1 MDLSIR
7 RLAISARLKMPRHR
21 PRRLRHIQGI
31 GVDTMGQMADDS
43 DVDYLRL
50 ENLDVNI
57 PPDAKAVEHTER
69 AIRNGNSNSYLPFIG
84 KRSLRDVA
92 ANHVSGLSGIKYS
105 GKKNCTISA
114 GGLSGILNVIL
125 ATVEEGD
132 EVIVTDPTYRGLT
145 NRVLLAGGVPKFV
158 PYTFKPGEEW
168 KLDHDALRS
177 AISPRTTAM
186 LLMSPSMPTG
196 GYFTLDDWKLI
207 SKLCVDNDLL
217 LILDTAMERLL
228 FDGRSV
234 IHPAGLAGMAERT
247 ITVGSSSK
255 ELRMIG
261 WRVGWIVG
269 PEELMTDIAAVSMA
283 NVVVPVGIA
292 QDAVAIALER
302 SAHTMQEYVAEL
314 QARRDLIL
322 TEFTGLP
329 VGVPAGGWSLLLRVS
344 DFGMDGVTASQK
356 LLEQGICATAMN
368 GWGEVHGSQYIRFVF
383 SNETQDRL
391 KGIGKKVRKALGVS
405 V

>member
-1 MDLSIR
+1 
-7 RLAISARLKMPRHR
+7 MPRRRPHR
-21 PRRLRHIQGI
+21 LDHVQGI
-31 GVDTMGQMADDS
+31 GVDQMGELADAS
-43 DVDYLRL
+43 DAEYLRL

-57 PPDAKAVEHTER
+57 PADQEALECTER
-69 AIRNGNSNSYLPFIG
+69 CVRQDECNSYLPFIG
-84 KRSLRDVA
+84 KRRLRDVA
-92 ANHVSGLSGIKYS
+92 ADHVSELSGIKYS
-105 GKKNCTISA
+105 GDRNCTISA
-114 GGLSGILNVIL
+114 GGLSGILNVLL

-158 PYTFKPGEEW
+158 PYIFAPGREW
-168 KLDHDALRS
+168 KLDCEALRS
-177 AISPRTTAM
+177 AISPRTSAM
-186 LLMSPSMPTG
+186 LLMSPSMPCG
-196 GYFTLDDWKLI
+196 GYFTHDDWNLI
-207 SKLCVDNDLL
+207 AELCVENDLI
-217 LILDTAMERLL
+217 LILDTAMERLV
-228 FDGRSV
+228 FDSRSV
-234 IHPAGLAGMAERT
+234 IHPAGLPGMAERT
-247 ITVGSSSK
+247 ITVGSASK

-269 PEELMTDIAAVSMA
+269 PEDFMGDIAAVSMA

-302 SAHTMQEYVAEL
+302 SKAPAALDNYIAEL

-322 TEFTGLP
+322 SELGDLP

-344 DFGMDGVTASQK
+344 DFGMDGREVSRR
-356 LLEQGICATAMN
+356 LLEQGVCATAMN
-368 GWGEVHGSQYIRFVF
+368 GWGEVHGSQYVRFVF

-391 KGIGKKVRKALGVS
+391 KGIGSKVRKALGV